1 MALPCSRRGSNACP
15 STRPLSPASARPWNH
30 HEGGWANSSSDPS
43 SLGGFLK
50 AVVSERER
58 LCHVAGA
65 EAHAGLCVAA
75 AAPAAGGS
83 GGAAPVARR
92 VERGVGG
99 RNLTMADAAHQAAR
113 RRCCSRSAATRR
125 SRMAAAAAVA
135 TKERRAHAR
144 SHRSDSASR
153 ELISAK
159 TSASARLRAV
169 RLHSSRRG
177 GGDALP
183 ERPSRA
189 VSTIMLQPTAVR

>member
-1 MALPCSRRGSNACP
+1 M
-15 STRPLSPASARPWNH
+15 
-30 HEGGWANSSSDPS
+30 
-43 SLGGFLK
+43 K

-99 RNLTMADAAHQAAR
+99 RDPTMADAAHQAAR